1 MIRRKFFYLGNS
13 QKQRTRMIPYPKNFR
28 KIVSTTCF
36 FVSAFLLAQ
45 WILAPLLLA
54 SPPKDG
60 DFGIWN
66 IYDVEKKLN
75 SQWKMKVGEE
85 LRFRDHAGLYYAET
99 HLGVDYKPFKYLAM
113 GAEYQEIRNT
123 RTKTARNKQKQDKW
137 YWDEVPRIYLTPQCS
152 YKGFQLEDRNM
163 LEFRIRQDARFT
175 LRYRNM
181 VTLTAPW
188 KWTPLQFQPY
198 TSNETFFETQRNGL
212 IEDRFFSGF
221 KVHWWGPVY
230 GSIFYLRQSTKNAI
244 AKWTSLNILGT
255 SLKICF

>member
-1 MIRRKFFYLGNS
+1 MLTHFRDL
-13 QKQRTRMIPYPKNFR
+13 PKNFSA
-28 KIVSTTCF
+28 VCF
-36 FVSAFLLAQ
+36 LAVTLLMIHGISAPSAH
-45 WILAPLLLA
+45 A
-54 SPPKDG
+54 SPSKDE
-60 DFGIWN
+60 DLGIWN

-75 SQWKMKVGEE
+75 AQWKMKLGEE

-99 HLGVDYKPFKYLAM
+99 HLGVDYKPFKYLAV
-113 GAEYQEIRNT
+113 GAEYQEIRSS
-123 RTKTARNKQKQDKW
+123 RTNKKKDDNW
-137 YWDEVPRIYLTPQCS
+137 YWDQVPRIYLTPQYT
-152 YKGFQLEDRNM
+152 YKGFSLEDRNM

-188 KWTPLQFQPY
+188 KWTRFQFQPY
-198 TSNETFFETQRNGL
+198 TSNEIFLETQRNGM

-255 SLKICF
+255 SLKISF

>member
-1 MIRRKFFYLGNS
+1 
-13 QKQRTRMIPYPKNFR
+13 MIPDAGNPR
-28 KIVSTTCF
+28 KVFPAVCF
-36 FVSAFLLAQ
+36 LMV
-45 WILAPLLLA
+45 LLLSIQFLSLPLAIA
-54 SPPKDG
+54 SPAKDE

-66 IYDVEKKLN
+66 ISDLEKKIN
-75 SQWKMKVGEE
+75 AQWKMKVGEE

-99 HLGVDYKPFKYLAM
+99 HVGVDYKPFQYLAM
-113 GAEYQEIRNT
+113 GAEYQEIRNA
-123 RTKTARNKQKQDKW
+123 RTKKKDDNW
-137 YWDEVPRIYLTPQCS
+137 YWDQVPRIYLTPQFS
-152 YKGFQLEDRNM
+152 YKGFLLEDRNM
-163 LEFRIRQDARFT
+163 LEFRVRQDARFT

-188 KWTPLQFQPY
+188 KWTRFQFQPY
-198 TSNETFFETQRNGL
+198 TANETFLETQRNGM

-230 GSIFYLRQSTKNAI
+230 GSIFYLRQSTKNTM

>member
-1 MIRRKFFYLGNS
+1 MISHSGNS
-13 QKQRTRMIPYPKNFR
+13 QRIFPAVF
-28 KIVSTTCF
+28 
-36 FVSAFLLAQ
+36 FLL
-45 WILAPLLLA
+45 IGLLLIQGIGIPLASA

-75 SQWKMKVGEE
+75 AQWKMKVGEE

-113 GAEYQEIRNT
+113 GAEYQEIRST
-123 RTKTARNKQKQDKW
+123 RTNKKKDDNW
-137 YWDEVPRIYLTPQCS
+137 YWDQVPRIYLTPQCS
-152 YKGFQLEDRNM
+152 YKGFSLEDRNM
-163 LEFRIRQDARFT
+163 LEFRIREDARFT

-181 VTLTAPW
+181 VTLSAPW
-188 KWTPLQFQPY
+188 KWTRFQFQPY
-198 TSNETFFETQRNGL
+198 SANEIFLETQRNGL

-221 KVHWWGPVY
+221 KVHWWGPFY
-230 GSIFYLRQSTKNAI
+230 GSIFYLRQSTKNAT

-255 SLKICF
+255 SLKVVF